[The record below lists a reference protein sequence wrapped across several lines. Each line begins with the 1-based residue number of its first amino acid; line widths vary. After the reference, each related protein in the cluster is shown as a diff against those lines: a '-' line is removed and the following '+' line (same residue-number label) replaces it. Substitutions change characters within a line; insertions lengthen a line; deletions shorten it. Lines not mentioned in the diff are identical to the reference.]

1 MPTLL
6 KLTDLQAAITAEHF
20 NQNTINGFTFLLCR
34 LAVIFVF
41 GPILISCN
49 EEKEVPVKAIQT
61 VEVISPEAIIE
72 TVQEPIKEISE
83 VTHWPL
89 CGCIEEEYVQKPT
102 PKDSLFAVEKDGILL
117 DEIVIQ
123 SKVLINSCTYEIR
136 CGFYRRTFV
145 EIDTTPIPIPIEKLI
160 IEELTLAVYPNP
172 AINDVTI
179 AYTISEPGNAILS
192 IFSLTGQ
199 HIVDLI
205 NTDDTAVGDYTA
217 GFNVNEIASGMYL
230 VVLTNNDSRQVFRM
244 AVTK

>member
-6 KLTDLQAAITAEHF
+6 KLTDKQAVIAAEHF
-20 NQNTINGFTFLLCR
+20 IKNKIKQFKFELCR
-34 LAVIFVF
+34 LVIIFAF
-41 GPILISCN
+41 GPILFSCN
-49 EEKEVPVKAIQT
+49 EEKEVLVEAIQT
-61 VEVISPEAIIE
+61 VEVTSPEAIAE
-72 TVQEPIKEISE
+72 TVQEPIQEISV

-89 CGCIEEEYVQKPT
+89 CGCIEEEYVEKPT

-145 EIDTTPIPIPIEKLI
+145 EIDTTPIPIPIEALI
-160 IEELTLAVYPNP
+160 IKELSLAVYPNP
-172 AINDVTI
+172 AMQDVTI
-179 AYTISEPGNAILS
+179 AYTITEPGNAILS

-205 NTDDTAVGDYTA
+205 NTEDVIVGEYTT
-217 GFNVNEIASGMYL
+217 GFNVSEIASGMYL
-230 VVLTNNDSRQVFRM
+230 VVLLNNNTKQVFRM